1 MRPATLAEAYEL
13 MIAREPREAIL
24 SEFLDSFYLAS
35 TPEQRLAC
43 LRDEPRMTGD
53 TRLDALAGAV
63 AEYLAKQYRLPSV
76 PAWTFEPCRYLD
88 RAWHDVSL
96 VQTDD
101 ADETWSAYDLDGPQ
115 APAAFCDETARPVD
129 GPVA

>member
-13 MIAREPREAIL
+13 MIAGEPREAIL
-24 SEFLDSFYLAS
+24 SEFLDSFYLAP

-76 PAWTFEPCRYLD
+76 PGARRSHRRGDDVRGRSPAGGRG
-88 RAWHDVSL
+88 RARRVSGGAGR
-96 VQTDD
+96 VI
-101 ADETWSAYDLDGPQ
+101 ASAANIGG
-115 APAAFCDETARPVD
+115 T
-129 GPVA
+129 